1 MSSHAKGGHQSTHST
16 AGPRGSSSRGSE
28 GVQRKGLNEGGERKY
43 VTELGSSEATTQEEE
58 RRRLAEEW
66 EYAGQAKAG
75 YVTGLGSSEAITQE
89 EQWRLAEE
97 WKYSGPGRLDGRPE
111 YMDWGDREDATTIK
125 PHIGTQPRQSRYTA
139 SGAELRTAG
148 GSSAGGA
155 IGAGSAMTNPP
166 LAPSTSL
173 PVIHKGD
180 LLESRAG
187 RLRER
192 ESRVRGAYARS
203 LDPPKRNVESEG
215 HGGAL

>member
-43 VTELGSSEATTQEEE
+43 VTELGSSEATTQEE

-66 EYAGQAKAG
+66 KYAGQAKAG

>member
-43 VTELGSSEATTQEEE
+43 VTELGSSEATTQEE